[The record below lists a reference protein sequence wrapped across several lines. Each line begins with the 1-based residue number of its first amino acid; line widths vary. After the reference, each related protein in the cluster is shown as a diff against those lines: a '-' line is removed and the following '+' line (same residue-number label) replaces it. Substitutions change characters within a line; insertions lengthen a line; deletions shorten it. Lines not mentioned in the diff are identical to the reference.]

1 MGSNVSTQTSNNLES
16 AVTNIVNKQNSSTST
31 KVTCDSNSSQK
42 MNSGSVNAEGCS
54 IDITQSTNVK
64 LDCLIKSANN
74 FKEDQSSSVLDD
86 LESKV
91 QQALAQKMKG
101 LELAQ
106 SQVADINASAS
117 TFIKNNA
124 QNIINTSIKN
134 TMNLNASS
142 SKEIDIKSIQCSGGG
157 TIKLTQDG
165 IVNSIAKASVTSGVD
180 QFNKYIGQDTV
191 KQLDKQK
198 SSQTIAGLNMSII
211 FIIIGIVVL
220 GVLGLAVYFVT
231 TSEKTAVKGVTGV
244 ANAASNVTTL
254 SKPTI
259 MNNPVPQPQHLGNID

>member
-16 AVTNIVNKQNSSTST
+16 AVTNIVNKQNSNIST

-42 MNSGSVNAEGCS
+42 MILDSVNAEGCG

-74 FKEDQSSSVLDD
+74 FKEDQSSSILND

-91 QQALAQKMKG
+91 QQALAQKMSG
-101 LELAQ
+101 LSLAQ

-142 SKEIDIKSIQCSGGG
+142 SKEIDIKSIKCSGGG

-165 IVNSIAKASVTSGVD
+165 IVNSIAKDSVSSGID
-180 QFNKYIGQDTV
+180 QFNTYIGQDKV
-191 KQLDKQK
+191 KQLNKQK
-198 SSQTIAGLNMSII
+198 SSQTTSGLNVSII
-211 FIIIGIVVL
+211 FIILGIVVL
-220 GVLGLAVYFVT
+220 GVLGLAVYFIT

-244 ANAASNVTTL
+244 ANAASNITTL

-259 MNNPVPQPQHLGNID
+259 MTDPIPRSQN

>member
-1 MGSNVSTQTSNNLES
+1 MGSNISTQTSNNLES

-42 MNSGSVNAEGCS
+42 MNFGSLNAVGCG
-54 IDITQSTNVK
+54 IDITQSTDVK

-74 FKEDQSSSVLDD
+74 FKENQSSSVLDD

-91 QQALAQKMKG
+91 QQALTQKMKG
-101 LELAQ
+101 LNFGQ
-106 SQVADINASAS
+106 SQIADVNASAS

-157 TIKLTQDG
+157 SITLTQDG
-165 IVNSIAKASVTSGVD
+165 IVNSIAKTSVSSGVD

-198 SSQTIAGLNMSII
+198 TSQITTGLTIGLGIFGILLVII
-211 FIIIGIVVL
+211 FAAYFIRGKNVPNKF
-220 GVLGLAVYFVT
+220 GLQQRLVPQLQTNYKA
-231 TSEKTAVKGVTGV
+231 
-244 ANAASNVTTL
+244 
-254 SKPTI
+254 
-259 MNNPVPQPQHLGNID
+259 PVPISNN